1 MPLVTESTPR
11 TAASLW
17 RHPDFVKL
25 WTGQTVSKFG
35 SHITGV
41 ALPLTAVLTL
51 SATPAQMGVLA
62 ALGSLPVLLIGLPA
76 GAWVDRLRRRPVLIA
91 ADVGRALL
99 LFSIPVAAL
108 LHALRIEQLY
118 VVALLAGAL
127 TVFFDVANPA
137 FLPAIVQAGQLVE
150 GNSKLGASDSLAEI
164 AGPTLAGGLVQ
175 WITAPL
181 AIAVDAASFVVSALY
196 LWAIRG
202 REPEPAQ
209 AVERQGVGGEIVEG
223 MRMVLDQP
231 VLRALAGTMATFTF
245 FGNFIGTLYTI
256 YILRTLHV
264 APAVVGV
271 LIGLGGVGALV
282 GALLAEPLVRRL
294 GLGRTLIAAMA
305 FYGCTGLTIPL
316 AGGPTFVAVGMLAAG
331 QFIGDVAIAVYLI
344 NDVSLRQS
352 VIPSGMLGRANA
364 SMQVLERGIGPVGAL
379 LAGILGGSAMLG
391 LRGTLLI
398 GVLGVIVSSLWL
410 VFSPVRTL
418 QTRATPDETDE
429 TG

>member
-1 MPLVTESTPR
+1 MAKMPKV
-11 TAASLW
+11 ASPATTTLW

-25 WTGQTVSKFG
+25 WSGQTVSKFG

-76 GAWVDRLRRRPVLIA
+76 GAWIDRLRRRPVLIA

-99 LFSIPVAAL
+99 LVSIPVAAL
-108 LHALRIEQLY
+108 FHALHIEQLY

-127 TVFFDVANPA
+127 TVFFDVADPA
-137 FLPAIVQAGQLVE
+137 FLPAVVPVEQLVE

-164 AGPTLAGGLVQ
+164 AGPSLAGVLVQ
-175 WITAPL
+175 WLSVPF
-181 AIAVDAASFVVSALY
+181 AIAIDAATFVFSALC
-196 LWAIRG
+196 LGAIRVREPQPARGAERQHIG
-202 REPEPAQ
+202 REI
-209 AVERQGVGGEIVEG
+209 VGGLH
-223 MRMVLDQP
+223 MVLGQP
-231 VLRALAGTMATFTF
+231 LLRALAGTMATFTF

-256 YILRTLHV
+256 YLLRVLHV
-264 APAVVGV
+264 PPAAIGV

-282 GALLAEPLVRRL
+282 GALLAEPIVRRL
-294 GLGRTLIAAMA
+294 GLGKTLIAAMI
-305 FYGCTGLTIPL
+305 FYGCTGLVIPL
-316 AGGPTFVAVGMLAAG
+316 AGGPTVVAIGMLAAG
-331 QFIGDVAIAVYLI
+331 QLIGDVAIAVYLI

-352 VIPSGMLGRANA
+352 VIPSSMLGRANA
-364 SMQVLERGIGPVGAL
+364 SMQVLARGIGPAGAL
-379 LAGILGGSAMLG
+379 LAGILGGNAVLG
-391 LRGTLLI
+391 MRGTILI

-418 QTRATPDETDE
+418 QARATP
-429 TG
+429 G